1 MARRQKGNPDEAV
14 TRELARI
21 TFSRGG
27 PTLTAAQLSV
37 MEDLLCVNGQLPAE
51 FRAFL
56 SRQNG
61 RDPSPSAFAWH
72 RPQDGEHVIA
82 TPAEDHVAAV
92 AAVQR
97 VVAAAAG

>member
-1 MARRQKGNPDEAV
+1 MRSGGLRRRRAGGRTDHYALRDRGTPMARRQKGNPDEAV

-27 PTLTAAQLSV
+27 PTLTAAQLSA
-37 MEDLLCVNGQLPAE
+37 MEDLLCVNGELPAE

-61 RDPSPSAFAWH
+61 GDPSPSAFAWH
-72 RPQDGEHVIA
+72 HPQDGE
-82 TPAEDHVAAV
+82 
-92 AAVQR
+92 
-97 VVAAAAG
+97 